1 MSKSTIESMMNDSDR
16 WSLKD
21 IDDQAAINQ
30 HGAAQAQA
38 SDAAREPEAIV
49 EIDKGSAPPEAM
61 AKQESRLGGKKK
73 GDLSKKKKAAV
84 LVGGIVAATVI
95 AAVVAQRPGTP
106 APGTP
111 APRTLPPEQPAQEVA
126 SQFTLPPAPSA
137 PGLASAP
144 GQTGEAGASP
154 QAAAIEASTA
164 PPSAASDVSPAGQ
177 ASGVVSQPSSA
188 AMGASAAA
196 QLATS
201 APASVSAPAAAPS
214 ATPSA
219 APQDSSHD
227 DAAKKLAAMEEENRR
242 LKQELQRAQR
252 AAASARGVYGSDVYR
267 IYDDGI
273 VLIAASGEK
282 VPVAIGEATKR
293 YGVLKKTNPADNSF
307 VTDRGE
313 FRAARAN

>member
-38 SDAAREPEAIV
+38 SDAAREPEVIV

-106 APGTP
+106 AP
-111 APRTLPPEQPAQEVA
+111 RTLPPEQPAQEVA

-154 QAAAIEASTA
+154 QAAAVEASTA
-164 PPSAASDVSPAGQ
+164 PPSAASDASPAGQ